1 MELIEQEIDSIDL
14 RIGMYVCRLDC
25 GWDATPFPLQG
36 VLIRN
41 FDDIQDISRYA
52 RRVWVDL
59 EKSRAPTP
67 AVELQDVDMQ
77 ASHAGSARW
86 HESSLRLVDFGEELQ
101 SSASLLGQLTERTAD
116 LLDKLSV
123 GEQIGQ
129 VEIDQVVEPV
139 VHSLS
144 RNPDVYFWLE
154 SLRSRHHYTYTHSMN
169 CCALA
174 AAFGRYLGYGD
185 EHVKSLA
192 TGALLLDIGMGAVP
206 PDMIN
211 HQGPLDEVGR
221 TFVSRHVGE
230 GVERIRQSGVHDQ
243 IVIDMVMYHH
253 EHHDGSG
260 YPARKAGR
268 EIPLSGRIAGLIDT
282 YDAITSQRPYRAAI
296 SRADALQQLIKDR
309 DGKHD
314 ADLVEQFVRCLG
326 VYPVGTLVELN
337 TGEVGVVMSHNPLQ
351 RLRPKVI
358 MLTNANK
365 QLRAHFPVANL
376 MDTNNHPALAQVN
389 IARSLPPGSYGID
402 LAALDL

>member
-1 MELIEQEIDSIDL
+1 MELIEQQIDSIDL
-14 RIGMYVCRLDC
+14 RIGMYVCRLDRDWN
-25 GWDATPFPLQG
+25 GTPFPLQG

-52 RRVWVDL
+52 RTVWIDL
-59 EKSRAPTP
+59 EKSRAL
-67 AVELQDVDMQ
+67 ASQAANADMQ
-77 ASHAGSARW
+77 PNHGNAGGW
-86 HESSLRLVDFGEELQ
+86 HESGLRLVDFGEELQ
-101 SSASLLGQLTERTAD
+101 SSTHLLEQLTERTAG
-116 LLDKLSV
+116 LLDKLSL
-123 GEQIGQ
+123 GEQLAQ
-129 VEIDQVVEPV
+129 AEIDQVVEPV

-174 AAFGRYLGYGD
+174 AAFGRYLGFGD

-221 TFVSRHVGE
+221 SFVGRHVGE
-230 GVERIRQSGVHDQ
+230 GVERIRQSGVQDQ
-243 IVIDMVMYHH
+243 IVIDMVIYHH

-260 YPARKAGR
+260 YPARKSGR
-268 EIPLSGRIAGLIDT
+268 DIPLAGRIAALIDAF
-282 YDAITSQRPYRAAI
+282 DAMTSQRPYREAI

-309 DGKHD
+309 GGKHD

-337 TGEVGVVMSHNPLQ
+337 TGEVGVVMSHNPSQ
-351 RLRPKVI
+351 RLRPKII
-358 MLTNANK
+358 MLTNASK
-365 QLRAHFPVANL
+365 QLRAHFPMANL
-376 MDTNNHPALAQVN
+376 MDVHNQPALAQVH

-402 LAALDL
+402 LTALDL